1 METVLRIVFIYLFL
15 LVALRL
21 MGKREFGE
29 LAPFDFVVLLLIP
42 EIFSQAIL
50 REDFSLTNALIAVS
64 TLLTLVFATSL
75 LNFKFRA
82 VGKAIAGVPA
92 VLVRHGYLVTTN
104 LERERIAPGEI
115 LDAMHAAGLH
125 RMEEVRWAILETDG
139 RITIIPWQ
147 PRHGE
152 AGTATAD
159 QSMAH

>member
-42 EIFSQAIL
+42 EIFSQAMA
-50 REDFSLTNALIAVS
+50 REDFSLTNAIIAVS

-75 LNFKFRA
+75 LNFRFKA
-82 VGKAIAGVPA
+82 MGKAVAGVPA
-92 VLVRHGYLVTTN
+92 VLVRHGYLVPTN

-125 RMEEVRWAILETDG
+125 RMDEVRWAILETDG
-139 RITIIPWQ
+139 RITIIPWEPGQ
-147 PRHGE
+147 GS
-152 AGTATAD
+152 AGTSSLG
-159 QSMAH
+159 QSMSS